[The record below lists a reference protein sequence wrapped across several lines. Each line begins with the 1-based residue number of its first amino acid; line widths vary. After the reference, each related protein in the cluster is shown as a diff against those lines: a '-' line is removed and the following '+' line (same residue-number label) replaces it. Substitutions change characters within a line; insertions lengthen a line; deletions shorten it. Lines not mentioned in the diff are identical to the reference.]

1 MKFDQIYNNA
11 SKWIK
16 RNARPLECARWSYLF
31 ENGTQEDVI
40 HKLEAFQNED
50 GGFGHGL
57 EPDISMPDSSA
68 IATWTACQV
77 LMEVNV
83 APSHPIVQKTI
94 QYLVNSYDSKLG
106 YWWTVTPN
114 FNDYPHAPHWA
125 YRENVQESWMFN
137 PSVELAS
144 YMIHWSPPASKA
156 AQIGWSVFEKAKE
169 RLLACE
175 TMDFHEINNYQRA
188 IQLLAH
194 AIEDVELLQQKVK
207 SLAVHA
213 MNKDRE
219 TWGKTYSALPLDL
232 ISSKEDDLYKE
243 NSDVVKQNIDYYI
256 QAVQEDGIW
265 GLTWS
270 WGQYDDYFQI
280 SKQQWKGILAVRYVK
295 LIKEFYE

>member
-1 MKFDQIYNNA
+1 MTFDQIYTNA

-57 EPDISMPDSSA
+57 EPDIAMPDSSA
-68 IATWTACQV
+68 IATWTACQI
-77 LMEVNV
+77 LMEVDV
-83 APSHPIVQKTI
+83 AAEHPIVQKTV
-94 QYLVNSYDSKLG
+94 QYLVSSYDSELG
-106 YWWTVTPN
+106 YWWTVTPYFAN
-114 FNDYPHAPHWA
+114 HPHAPHWA

-137 PSVELAS
+137 PSVELAA
-144 YMIHWSPPASKA
+144 YMIHWSSPTSEA

-169 RLLACE
+169 RLLACDE
-175 TMDFHEINNYQRA
+175 MDFHEINNYQRA

-194 AIEDVELLQQKVK
+194 EIDDAELLQQKVK
-207 SLAVHA
+207 SLAFHA

-219 TWGKTYSALPLDL
+219 PWGKTYSALPLDL
-232 ISSKEDDLYKE
+232 ISSKEDELYKE
-243 NSDVVKQNIDYYI
+243 NRELVQQNIDYYI
-256 QAVQEDGIW
+256 QAVHEDGIW

-280 SKQQWKGILAVRYVK
+280 AKQQWKGILAVRYVK
-295 LIKEFYE
+295 LIKKFIE

>member
-1 MKFDQIYNNA
+1 MNFDQIYHNA

-40 HKLEAFQNED
+40 HKLEAFQNKD

-68 IATWTACQV
+68 IATWTACQI
-77 LMEVNV
+77 LMEVDV
-83 APSHPIVQKTI
+83 APSHPIVQNILK
-94 QYLVNSYDSKLG
+94 YLTNSYDRDLG

-137 PSVELAS
+137 PSVELAA
-144 YMIHWSPPASKA
+144 YMIHWADIASEA
-156 AQIGWSVFEKAKE
+156 AQIGWAVFEKAKE

-175 TMDFHEINNYQRA
+175 TMDFHEIHNYQ
-188 IQLLAH
+188 H
-194 AIEDVELLQQKVK
+194 AIKLLKPELENVEQLQQKVK
-207 SLAVHA
+207 TLAFKS
-213 MNKDRE
+213 MNTDPE

-232 ISSKEDDLYKE
+232 ISSKEDELYKE
-243 NSDVVKQNIDYYI
+243 NSELVKQNIEYYI
-256 QAVQEDGIW
+256 QDVQQDGIW

-280 SKQQWKGILAVRYVK
+280 AKQQWKGILAVRYVK
-295 LIKEFYE
+295 AIKEFIE

>member
-1 MKFDQIYNNA
+1 
-11 SKWIK
+11 
-16 RNARPLECARWSYLF
+16 
-31 ENGTQEDVI
+31 
-40 HKLEAFQNED
+40 
-50 GGFGHGL
+50 
-57 EPDISMPDSSA
+57 
-68 IATWTACQV
+68 
-77 LMEVNV
+77 
-83 APSHPIVQKTI
+83 
-94 QYLVNSYDSKLG
+94 
-106 YWWTVTPN
+106 
-114 FNDYPHAPHWA
+114 
-125 YRENVQESWMFN
+125 MFN
-137 PSVELAS
+137 PSVELAA
-144 YMIHWSPPASKA
+144 YMIHWSTPTSEA

-169 RLLACE
+169 RLFACE

-295 LIKEFYE
+295 LIKAFSE

>member
-1 MKFDQIYNNA
+1 MNFDQIYNNA

-31 ENGTQEDVI
+31 EDGTQEDVI

-57 EPDISMPDSSA
+57 EPDISMPHSSA
-68 IATWTACQV
+68 IATWTACQI
-77 LMEVNV
+77 LMEVDV
-83 APSHPIVQKTI
+83 APSHPVVQKTI
-94 QYLVNSYDSKLG
+94 QYLVNSYNSKLG

-137 PSVELAS
+137 PSVELAA
-144 YMIHWSPPASKA
+144 YMIHWSDPESEA
-156 AQIGWSVFEKAKE
+156 AKIGWAVFERAKE

-175 TMDFHEINNYQRA
+175 TMDFHEINNYQRT
-188 IQLLAH
+188 ILLLKPT
-194 AIEDVELLQQKVK
+194 IEDAVQLQQKVK
-207 SLAVHA
+207 TLAINA
-213 MNKDRE
+213 MNKNPE

-232 ISSKEDDLYKE
+232 ISSKEDELYKE
-243 NSDVVKQNIDYYI
+243 NRELVKQNIEYYI
-256 QAVQEDGIW
+256 QDVQQDGIW
-265 GLTWS
+265 GLTWN

-280 SKQQWKGILAVRYVK
+280 AKQQWKGILAISFIKV
-295 LIKEFYE
+295 IKEFSE